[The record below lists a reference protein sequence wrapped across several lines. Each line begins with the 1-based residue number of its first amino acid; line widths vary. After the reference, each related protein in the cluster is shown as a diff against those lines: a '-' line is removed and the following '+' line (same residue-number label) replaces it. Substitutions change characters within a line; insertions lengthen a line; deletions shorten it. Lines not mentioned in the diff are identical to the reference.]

1 MKIIDYKAEINAKN
15 PLRILCA
22 QPGKFLECGCRLS
35 YNEGT
40 VPKGIQY
47 SHAAFWHNPDN
58 AADSSGA

>member
-1 MKIIDYKAEINAKN
+1 MQKIHYKSCARN
-15 PLRILCA
+15 PE
-22 QPGKFLECGCRLS
+22 QPGKFLECRCSLS

-47 SHAAFWHNPDN
+47 SHAAFRHNPDN